1 MYGPTPE
8 AKFSALTTEP
18 LAQHN
23 RSEKLFEKLKIN
35 PCFAVKT
42 PKLVRKL
49 YTLSYTLR
57 LLATM
62 IYIL

>member
-1 MYGPTPE
+1 MCGPTPE

-23 RSEKLFEKLKIN
+23 GGKKLFEKLKIN
-35 PCFAVKT
+35 PCFALKT

-49 YTLSYTLR
+49 YTLSYTLS

-62 IYIL
+62 ICII

>member
-8 AKFSALTTEP
+8 AKFSAWTTEP
-18 LAQHN
+18 AQHN
-23 RSEKLFEKLKIN
+23 GGEKLFQKLKIN
-35 PCFAVKT
+35 PCFALET
-42 PKLVRKL
+42 PKLVKKW
-49 YTLSYTLR
+49 YTLSHTLR